1 MQIEYNQSIFSRNEK
16 MKAEKEA
23 QELKA
28 WRMENTRKL
37 QEQLGNI
44 KAE

>member
-1 MQIEYNQSIFSRNEK
+1 VGDEYTTELEEK

-37 QEQLGNI
+37 
-44 KAE
+44 